1 MRSITYVRFHL
12 LSVVQRAEL
21 TRCVLDLDLQDCFVH
36 VYGPLPESNK
46 YGVVRKPQSFGVC
59 GVCRKPMKVGED
71 GGAGNG
77 GGGKSSSESCLSPGH
92 RQRSRSDKP

>member
-1 MRSITYVRFHL
+1 MWARNSSCESFERDEREGLRLTFDASL
-12 LSVVQRAEL
+12 FLS
-21 TRCVLDLDLQDCFVH
+21 QDCFVH
-36 VYGPLPESNK
+36 VYGPLPEANK

-77 GGGKSSSESCLSPGH
+77 GGGKSSSEAPI
-92 RQRSRSDKP
+92 RSSHHSSES